1 MSELLLKDLRW
12 MMHRKK
18 QILCLWVA
26 FMIIMLVWQID
37 FIPFGLLN
45 LYIID
50 LLLELIYSDD
60 INVAKLD
67 LPDASLDARQY
78 VIEKYLFCLL
88 CVSVGW
94 LMDIILRIF
103 GVIME
108 PFSTQN
114 IGFLSFLTFFCSIYI
129 LTIVL
134 PFSFKFGRKSR
145 WSIFL
150 ALAILVVCVLV
161 ITNVTPAFL
170 NRLQNLVFTMGF
182 VSCFFILTGMVIVML
197 IVSMKISVIIL
208 RKKMLK

>member
-67 LPDASLDARQY
+67 LPNASLDARQY

-108 PFSTQN
+108 PFSSQN
-114 IGFLSFLTFFCSIYI
+114 VGFLSFLTFFALFIFWLSSF
-129 LTIVL
+129 LSLLNLDVSRVGA
-134 PFSFKFGRKSR
+134 FS
-145 WSIFL
+145 
-150 ALAILVVCVLV
+150 
-161 ITNVTPAFL
+161 
-170 NRLQNLVFTMGF
+170 
-182 VSCFFILTGMVIVML
+182 
-197 IVSMKISVIIL
+197 
-208 RKKMLK
+208 